1 MIFVVATIELI
12 EGKRHDF
19 LERVRELVP
28 QVRAEK
34 GCVEYS
40 PAIDFPSG
48 IKAQVPQR
56 ENVVVMMEKWQDLK
70 SLEAHLTAPHMLEY
84 RQDVKNWV
92 IKTQLWVLQPAL

>member
-12 EGKRHDF
+12 EGKRYDF
-19 LERVRELVP
+19 VERVRKLVP

-48 IKAQVPQR
+48 IKGQVPQG